1 MNIKVYP
8 QFLFLVNI
16 GLVLML
22 RIGSNA
28 LEFEQNQARQ
38 KEE

>member
-1 MNIKVYP
+1 MNIKAYP

-22 RIGSNA
+22 LIGSNA
-28 LEFEQNQARQ
+28 LEFD
-38 KEE
+38 